1 MIDVYAGEL
10 HTFDDHAEALADPA
24 RIAEMIE
31 RIKQGDAYLAREVID
46 REKLLKIREYL
57 MQVGRSS
64 LPNYAKIEQGAP
76 NHHRLNFSDAR
87 SYVKGWFHQFTF
99 FPWNQDVFNLFE
111 LAKPVYQMKNLLSGL
126 PADKFQGME
135 PDDGCISR
143 LSFQFYPSGAGYL
156 NKHRDPV
163 DHHQLVV
170 PTMLLGRKGEDWS
183 HGGAYV
189 ERADG
194 ELLMLDDQADI
205 GDVLYFNAQLP
216 HGVQPID
223 PEAELNHLDFR
234 GRWMLLFAVN
244 RLFGN
249 TTISDAVDLES

>member
-1 MIDVYAGEL
+1 MSTVFAGEL
-10 HTFDDHAEALADPA
+10 HTFDDHADALNDPA

-31 RIKQGDAYLAREVID
+31 RIKQGDAYLARGVID
-46 REKLLKIREYL
+46 KQKLLAVREYL
-57 MQVGRSS
+57 IRVGGSS

-76 NHHRLNFSDAR
+76 NHHRLNQSDPRA
-87 SYVKGWFHQFTF
+87 YVKGYFHQFTF

-111 LAKPVYQMKNLLSGL
+111 LARPVYQMKNLLSGVE
-126 PADKFQGME
+126 ADKFQGME
-135 PDDGCISR
+135 PEEGCISR

-163 DHHQLVV
+163 DYHQLVV
-170 PTMLLGRKGEDWS
+170 PTMLMGRKGEDWTE
-183 HGGAYV
+183 GGAYV
-189 ERADG
+189 EKEGG

-216 HGVQPID
+216 HGVAPID
-223 PEAELNHLDFR
+223 PDAELDHLSFR

-249 TTISDAVDLES
+249 TTISDAEDLE